1 MFHPNDVLEFSVM
14 GATTLVLLVSLTWLG
29 SGRWYRQAAAA
40 IIALLISVPQAFITY
55 GVFRA

>member
-40 IIALLISVPQAFITY
+40 VIALLTSVPQAFITHA
-55 GVFRA
+55 VFRA